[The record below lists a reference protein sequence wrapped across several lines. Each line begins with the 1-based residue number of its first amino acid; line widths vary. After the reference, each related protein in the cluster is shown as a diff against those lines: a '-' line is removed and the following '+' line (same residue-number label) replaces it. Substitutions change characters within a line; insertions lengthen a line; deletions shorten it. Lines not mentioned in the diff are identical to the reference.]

1 MGALGAFSIDE
12 SSCIPIWIQIRR
24 RIVFMIE
31 SGGFE
36 EDQKLPSVRELSV
49 DLGVNYNTV
58 NKVYQDLERDGY
70 TRTKRGLGTYVSPGK
85 KAKDEESNELD
96 GMIESMVEFA
106 LSQGVTTEELL
117 EAVRRNLAQRGVEK

>member
-24 RIVFMIE
+24 RIVFLIE

-70 TRTKRGLGTYVSPGK
+70 TKTRRGLGTYVSPGK
-85 KAKDEESNELD
+85 RAKDEERSELD
-96 GMIESMVEFA
+96 GMIEGVVQFA
-106 LSQGVTTEELL
+106 LSQGVTAEELL
-117 EAVRRNLAQRGVEK
+117 EAVRENLAQLGGEK